1 MNVNTSY
8 QSYAAYSQMPMQRRE
23 SDFETMVA
31 DLMETL
37 DTDADGAV
45 SQTEFTAGAE
55 VSGMQSSDIE
65 SAFSAMDGS
74 GDLSLSSQE
83 LLSALQNARPSQESQ
98 MMPPPPPPPPRQEES
113 EQSSEELFSALDT
126 DSDGVISQSEFAVL
140 FETQSSA
147 ATSEEASAQSDTADE
162 SATLQSRL
170 LERLLSYYASANTTT
185 STLSLSA

>member
-8 QSYAAYSQMPMQRRE
+8 QSYASYSQMPMQRRE
-23 SDFETMVA
+23 PDFETMVA
-31 DLMETL
+31 DLMETF

-45 SQTEFTAGAE
+45 SQAEFTAVAE
-55 VSGMQSSDIE
+55 VNGMQSSDIE

-74 GDLSLSSQE
+74 GDLSLSSEE
-83 LLSALQNARPSQESQ
+83 LLSALQNARPSQASQ
-98 MMPPPPPPPPRQEES
+98 MPPPPPPPPRQEES

-147 ATSEEASAQSDTADE
+147 ATSEQASAQSDTADDE
-162 SATLQSRL
+162 AATLQSRL